1 MSKTLIDA
9 WEAGRIQVPWELLA
23 KSNRQ
28 QLFRARREDARYYL
42 IGGTRLTSKRQD
54 NDMMV
59 ILEVLPD
66 GKGQII
72 TDIPGHRAEGFAEV
86 YRTAPVDISALRQA
100 LGYSQDAQEPP
111 VGQIYNPSTHYTV
124 KRIREGAGRPR
135 RVLTEQEQTSIST
148 LRAQGMSI
156 NAIAQQ
162 LKISNRL
169 IMAYCKKL

>member
-1 MSKTLIDA
+1 MGKTLVDA

-28 QLFRARREDARYYL
+28 KLFRARREDARYYL
-42 IGGTRLTSKRQD
+42 IGGTRPTSNRQD
-54 NDMMV
+54 NGMLV

-66 GKGQII
+66 GNGHII
-72 TDIPGHRAEGFAEV
+72 TDTPGHRAEGYAEV
-86 YRTAPVDISALRQA
+86 YRTAPVDLNTLRQA
-100 LGYSQDAQEPP
+100 LGYSQSAQEPSA
-111 VGQIYNPSTHYTV
+111 GQTYNPSTHYTV

-135 RVLTEQEQTSIST
+135 RVLTEQEQASIST

-156 NAIAQQ
+156 NVIAQQ